1 MGTPG
6 ESELVGRA
14 ALLASLCRAVDDT
27 AAGRGG
33 LVLLAGEP
41 GIGKTA
47 LAAEVVRY
55 ARRAGLT
62 AVWGACEDGGV
73 APGLW
78 PWQQIVRAVTG
89 RTEPF
94 AQEPPD
100 GPTATGPTPT
110 GPVREPAPGGGE
122 HSRLALFDRI
132 AGLLLRGGRPLVA
145 VLDDLQ
151 WADPASVLLL
161 GHLGRRSRHEPLLLI
176 GTYRDVE
183 LPADHPLPA
192 LPGAEVVV
200 LGGLAAPDVG
210 TLLERFGPPATAEA
224 AELVHRR
231 TGGNPFF
238 VQQVARL
245 RAAGGDNPAG
255 SNNPTVPTAVGQTV
269 ARRLARLPDR
279 TARVLGTAAVL
290 GRAFTTARLAAVAA
304 VPPAEVPAL
313 LAPAVHAR
321 IVARDGPDGY
331 RFVHDLFREELVA
344 GLDPA
349 RRAGVHLA
357 AARALADG
365 ARPAELAWHHG
376 QALPF
381 GPVEP
386 AVRHAV
392 RAGEEAMGLL
402 AYEEAARWW
411 RQAVRLTTP
420 DDPAALRLSTALAE
434 AELRSGARDS
444 AARRFAEVAE
454 AARARHR
461 PELLAA
467 AALGL
472 HAAGVRSGDSR
483 REVVA
488 WLERA
493 EAALADRPPA
503 PAPTEP
509 PHAEVPHADV
519 LHADAVHAEVLAAL
533 ARELADGPE
542 RDTATARDLARRAA
556 DRARTAGD
564 PHALATALFAQH
576 DVDWAPGT
584 AHRRLALA
592 DGLVAA
598 AVDAH
603 DPALEFE
610 GALCRFVALLELADP
625 GAADALCQAA
635 DAARRCRLPRARY
648 LVRSRD
654 AAWALLRGRFREA
667 GQLSDEAA
675 ELAEAIGEPDGAGVT
690 ATQRIAAALTREG
703 PAGVAAALAAYGESG
718 LPSEF
723 LPHWRCF
730 GYLAAEEPEAAAAVL
745 RALPAAEDLSR
756 YRWRALAGLAFDVE
770 IAVAAGVPE
779 VREDRYRR
787 LLPYARETIVVGG
800 GVAVLGPVAFYLG
813 LAATGPEAVRH
824 LRDALDGADRL
835 GARPLAVRARLELG
849 RELLA
854 REPTGG
860 RGRQLLA
867 QVLTAAEEMGLDWLR
882 DDARATLARADSD
895 HVFHRDGQ
903 LWTLAYRG
911 RTVVLKDAKG
921 LHDLALLL
929 SCPGR
934 EVPATRLL
942 GGGSLPASGSDELAD
957 DRARAAYR
965 DRLDRLDEEIA
976 EARERDDLA
985 RLAGAE
991 EERDALIAELR
1002 GAYGLGGRP
1011 RRLGDTGERARTT
1024 VTARIRD
1031 TLRRIERE
1039 HPELGRH
1046 LSASVT
1052 TGRACAY
1059 RPAHPVRWQL

>member
-1 MGTPG
+1 MGPPV

-14 ALLASLCRAVDDT
+14 ALLTSLCRAVDGA

-55 ARRAGLT
+55 ARSSGVT
-62 AVWGACEDGGV
+62 AVWGLCEDGGV
-73 APGLW
+73 APALW

-89 RTEPF
+89 RAGPF
-94 AQEPPD
+94 APEPPGQQPLAEQPPGEQSAGD
-100 GPTATGPTPT
+100 ELPGEGPPRRTSA
-110 GPVREPAPGGGE
+110 PAGGAD
-122 HSRLALFDRI
+122 SRLALFDRI
-132 AGLLLRGGRPLVA
+132 AGLLLRDGRPLVA

-183 LPADHPLPA
+183 LPDDHPLPA

-200 LGGLAAPDVG
+200 LGGLDATGVG
-210 TLLERFGPPATAEA
+210 TLLERFGPPATPEA
-224 AELVHRR
+224 AALVHRR

-245 RAAGGDNPAG
+245 RAAAADNPAG
-255 SNNPTVPTAVGQTV
+255 SDNPTVPTAVGQTV

-279 TARVLGTAAVL
+279 TARALGTAAVL
-290 GRAFTTARLAAVAA
+290 GRAFTADRLAGVAA
-304 VPPAEVPAL
+304 VPRAEVPGLLEPAL
-313 LAPAVHAR
+313 RAR

-331 RFVHDLFREELVA
+331 RFVHDLFRAELVDR
-344 GLDPA
+344 LDPA
-349 RRAGVHLA
+349 RRAELHLA
-357 AARALADG
+357 AARALADTAG
-365 ARPAELAWHHG
+365 PAELAWHHG

-392 RAGEEAMGLL
+392 RAGEEAMALL

-411 RQAVRLTTP
+411 QQAVRLTAP
-420 DDPAALRLSTALAE
+420 DDPAALRLRADLAE
-434 AELRSGARDS
+434 AELRAGARDS

-454 AARARHR
+454 AAQAANR
-461 PELLAA
+461 PDLLAA

-472 HAAGVRSGDSR
+472 HEAGVRSDDSP
-483 REVVA
+483 REVVDR
-488 WLERA
+488 LERA
-493 EAALADRPPA
+493 EAALAGG
-503 PAPTEP
+503 
-509 PHAEVPHADV
+509 PHA
-519 LHADAVHAEVLAAL
+519 AVHAEVLAAL

-542 RDTATARDLARRAA
+542 RDTPRARDLARRAA
-556 DRARTAGD
+556 DRARAAGD

-576 DVDWAPGT
+576 DVTWAPGT
-584 AHRRLALA
+584 AQDRLALA
-592 DGLVAA
+592 DGMVAA
-598 AVDAH
+598 AVAAH
-603 DPALEFE
+603 DTALEFE
-610 GALCRFVALLELADP
+610 GTLCRFVALLELADP
-625 GAADALCQAA
+625 GAADALRRAA
-635 DAARRCRLPRARY
+635 DAAERSRLPRARY

-654 AAWALLRGRFREA
+654 AAWALLRGRYREA
-667 GQLSDEAA
+667 DQLSAEAS
-675 ELAEAIGEPDGAGVT
+675 ELAEAIGEPDGAGVS
-690 ATQRIAAALTREG
+690 ATQRIAGALAREG
-703 PAGVAAALAAYGESG
+703 PAGVAATLAECGDAG
-718 LPSEF
+718 LPPEF

-730 GYLAAEEPEAAAAVL
+730 DHLAADEPGAAAAVL
-745 RALPAAEDLSR
+745 RALPAAEVLSR

-787 LLPYARETIVVGG
+787 LLPYERETIVIGG
-800 GVAVLGPVAFYLG
+800 GVAVLGPVALYLG

-824 LRDALDGADRL
+824 LTDALDGADRL
-835 GARPLAVRARLELG
+835 GARPVAVRARLELG
-849 RELLA
+849 RALLA
-854 REPTGG
+854 RDPAGE
-860 RGRQLLA
+860 RGRLLLA
-867 QVLTAAEEMGLDWLR
+867 QALAAAEELGLDWLR

-903 LWTLAYRG
+903 LWTLGYRG

-929 SCPGR
+929 SSPGR
-934 EVPATRLL
+934 EVSATRLL
-942 GGGSLPASGSDELAD
+942 GGPDHPPSGSDERAD
-957 DRARAAYR
+957 ERARAAYR
-965 DRLDRLDEEIA
+965 ARLDRLDGEIA
-976 EARERDDLA
+976 EARELDDVPRLA
-985 RLAGAE
+985 RAE
-991 EERDALIAELR
+991 EERDALVAELR

-1011 RRLGDTGERARTT
+1011 RRLGDAGERARTT

-1031 TLRRIERE
+1031 TMRRIERE

-1046 LSASVT
+1046 LAASVT

-1059 RPAHPVRWQL
+1059 RPAQPVHWQL